1 STAVKQA
8 IEHVWSVYRRRQWL
22 EEQISAAEKAASR
35 NDLGHL
41 LSVEQEFHEIHHYFQ
56 QAFSS
61 PHEYR
66 IPETDVLLS
75 FTEICEAVRQLKP
88 GKAVPEAS
96 LPADIWLLQPEGVA
110 KLSAQVFQRSHAR
123 LVVGRRICGHWDYR
137 RVEGLKKHINGG
149 CPARVGVAFEE
160 RRPLFATSAFCSML
174 AESWRRLMHQT
185 EWQHATAAA
194 DRINSLG
201 LDLRLRGNFFLKMT
215 DTEMTEETRATLAQ
229 TEIDLVFG
237 QPKNKPEKEQDQSW
251 AEQAKDWKEDGL
263 DSDRPSKWGKKDGG
277 KGAWRPWNSG
287 SGSNPK
293 RQWEPSSKNQ
303 ENRASLDPQVQAF
316 LTTVTRAVLRHE
328 ADLTLLRA
336 DTSYV
341 LFIDISEHSCLQRVK
356 DAASH
361 WQELFTAGTVSM
373 ALKTALLGGIV
384 KDLKEKLEEAYMN
397 LDFCEWK
404 PRWNQSR
411 LGLGT
416 ALPLAKLCNPAGM
429 NLCYANSCMQ
439 ALFWLRELAG
449 PVLQLASSAQAPA
462 DLRNNRDVVLACISH
477 DAACL
482 AHAPEAL
489 RSERSFLLDAV
500 QRHLRALEFAGGFRE
515 DTESRK
521 RSER

>member
-1 STAVKQA
+1 
-8 IEHVWSVYRRRQWL
+8 
-22 EEQISAAEKAASR
+22 
-35 NDLGHL
+35 
-41 LSVEQEFHEIHHYFQ
+41 
-56 QAFSS
+56 
-61 PHEYR
+61 
-66 IPETDVLLS
+66 
-75 FTEICEAVRQLKP
+75 
-88 GKAVPEAS
+88 
-96 LPADIWLLQPEGVA
+96 
-110 KLSAQVFQRSHAR
+110 
-123 LVVGRRICGHWDYR
+123 
-137 RVEGLKKHINGG
+137 
-149 CPARVGVAFEE
+149 
-160 RRPLFATSAFCSML
+160 ML
-174 AESWRRLMHQT
+174 AESWRRPLSDEKTVESLRTFCVFCGQWISTIGPGCKQHHRLMHQP

-201 LDLRLRGNFFLKMT
+201 LDLRSRVHTAKSRSKTLAGTLKVVSQFSKPPWLAVSCKPRLSWNLLKMT

-356 DAASH
+356 DAANH

-384 KDLKEKLEEAYMN
+384 KDLKEKLKEVQVSEELLRKCHEAGWVTEGRQALDPAWVYHAWDPQAKKQIVAPQFPRSNCELLKDLDLLLKYVAVEGVVHRFKCTKTLSDQLTGEVVPFMITISLRSPAAHEAHQILGRLSGNACCKLLGMRLKPERGNRSQMSKAIEQAYMN

-404 PRWNQSR
+404 PRWNQSS
-411 LGLGT
+411 G
-416 ALPLAKLCNPAGM
+416 
-429 NLCYANSCMQ
+429 
-439 ALFWLRELAG
+439 
-449 PVLQLASSAQAPA
+449 SA
-462 DLRNNRDVVLACISH
+462 
-477 DAACL
+477 
-482 AHAPEAL
+482 
-489 RSERSFLLDAV
+489 
-500 QRHLRALEFAGGFRE
+500 
-515 DTESRK
+515 
-521 RSER
+521 